1 MFVSGIALSIIDL
14 QRNLFLAGG
23 NSGAPGS
30 NRAFLYSLD
39 EDAWR
44 ELPSM
49 GAGRRYHSCGLIEAG
64 EGGKEIVVAGGEFDS
79 SVEIFSVEEESW
91 RRGSTCVFG
100 ICKSVP
106 VTAVVYTVVW
116 NFLSSHTQT

>member
-1 MFVSGIALSIIDL
+1 MCVSGIALSIIDL

-30 NRAFLYSLD
+30 NRAFMYSLD
-39 EDAWR
+39 EKAWR
-44 ELPSM
+44 ELPIM

-91 RRGSTCVFG
+91 RRGSVHASW
-100 ICKSVP
+100 II
-106 VTAVVYTVVW
+106 
-116 NFLSSHTQT
+116 

>member
-1 MFVSGIALSIIDL
+1 MCVSGIALSIIDL

-49 GAGRRYHSCGLIEAG
+49 GVGRRYHSCGLVDSGA
-64 EGGKEIVVAGGEFDS
+64 GKEVVVAGGESES

-91 RRGSTCVFG
+91 RRG
-100 ICKSVP
+100 
-106 VTAVVYTVVW
+106 VVLV
-116 NFLSSHTQT
+116 SMMS